1 MKSTKKMSVT
11 SSNRQLK
18 HDIMIEQIKAKIIEL
33 TQERK
38 GKVHPEHIT
47 LHQLTQA
54 MPEIKH
60 QSIALAVFELE
71 QAGVVETGDT
81 INSRW
86 IKIK

>member
-1 MKSTKKMSVT
+1 
-11 SSNRQLK
+11 
-18 HDIMIEQIKAKIIEL
+18 MIEQIKAKIIEL
-33 TQERK
+33 TQERRENRRY
-38 GKVHPEHIT
+38 PEHIT

-71 QAGVVETGDT
+71 QAGVIETGNT